1 MDTLT
6 HVVMGAC
13 IGEAFFERG
22 FGKKAMWWGAMAQS
36 IADIDF
42 IAFLWMDTPSALMAH
57 RGFTHSIAFLFLF
70 TPVFALLADRVH
82 RPHNIRFLKWLLF
95 FAAQM
100 AMHLLL
106 DLCNNYGMGLFE
118 PFVHERY
125 ALNLLYVADPL
136 FSFFPAL
143 AFWKL
148 IKLNRYSRRRI
159 RWVNLAFASSI
170 IYLGIAIWCKRNMLL
185 YVNRSDSKINEV
197 VRNQLI
203 TPAPF
208 QIFLWYAVL
217 KTDSGFWIQYRSV
230 FDQKKSATWTYH
242 PQQTH
247 DLKEVHDHENLQ
259 HLVRF
264 SNGFYLAEKRNDS
277 LFFSDLRFG
286 QVLGWHHVHN
296 PFVFHYLLSHPTDQ
310 QLVVQRGRL
319 QAWTKEEIEIYLHR
333 IFGLVAFR

>member
-42 IAFLWMDTPSALMAH
+42 VAFLWMDTPSALMAH
-57 RGFTHSIAFLFLF
+57 RGFTHSILFLILF

-82 RPHNIRFLKWLLF
+82 RPHDIRFSKWLIF
-95 FAAQM
+95 FATQM

-118 PFVHERY
+118 PFVHDRY
-125 ALNLLYVADPL
+125 ALNVLYVADPL
-136 FSFFPAL
+136 FSILPAL

-148 IKLNRYSRRRI
+148 IKLNRYSRRRR
-159 RWVNLAFASSI
+159 RWVYLTFTSSF
-170 IYLGIAIWCKRNMLL
+170 IYIAIAIWSKRIIQQD
-185 YVNRSDSKINEV
+185 VNRFASNINMV
-197 VRNQLI
+197 VKDKLV

-230 FDQKKSATWTYH
+230 FDQNHPAIWTFH
-242 PQQTH
+242 SQETH
-247 DLKEVHDHENLQ
+247 QLKEVHDHENLQ
-259 HLVRF
+259 RLIRF

-277 LFFSDLRFG
+277 LYFSDLRFG
-286 QVLGWHHVHN
+286 QVLGWHHAHN

-310 QLVVQRGRL
+310 KLVVQRGRL
-319 QAWTKEEIEIYLHR
+319 QAWTKEEVEFYLRR